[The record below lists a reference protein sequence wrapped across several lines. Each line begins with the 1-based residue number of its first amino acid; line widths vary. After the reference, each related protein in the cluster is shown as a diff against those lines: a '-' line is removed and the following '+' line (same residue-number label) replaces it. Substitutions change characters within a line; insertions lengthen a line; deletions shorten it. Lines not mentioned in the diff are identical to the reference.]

1 MIWNYQFTKGD
12 CFGAITVDGK
22 VCIGYTSLRKYT
34 PKYIKQTS
42 NRNNITCGWEKC
54 ISAMLLQSDLNKWSL
69 LQLAKL
75 DKLYI
80 NPALTILS
88 QIFIINFIEYTK
100 QIFSNISHIQ
110 LRSCNDASSYHFPSL
125 NMGPKIPKWYCILNS
140 FLIFQWWMLHI

>member
-1 MIWNYQFTKGD
+1 M
-12 CFGAITVDGK
+12 
-22 VCIGYTSLRKYT
+22 S
-34 PKYIKQTS
+34 S
-42 NRNNITCGWEKC
+42 
-54 ISAMLLQSDLNKWSL
+54 QSDLNTWRLSG
-69 LQLAKL
+69 LAKL

-140 FLIFQWWMLHI
+140 FLIFQ